1 MYCVI
6 IQYQLQNIGL
16 MTQGRIFVEMLE
28 EMETGGAAVWPTA

>member
-16 MTQGRIFVEMLE
+16 MNQGRIFVEMLE
-28 EMETGGAAVWPTA
+28 KMETGGAAVWPTA